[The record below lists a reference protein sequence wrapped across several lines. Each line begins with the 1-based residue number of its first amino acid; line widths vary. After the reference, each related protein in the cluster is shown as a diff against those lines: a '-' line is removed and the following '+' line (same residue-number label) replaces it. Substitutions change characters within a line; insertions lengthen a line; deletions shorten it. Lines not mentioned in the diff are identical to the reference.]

1 MHLHCALHGASR
13 LHYLAGQLQL
23 EVTLSPEDSAA
34 LAEGAEAFLEMDVGN
49 NKDKLR
55 LAAARASGAGAGAG
69 DGSGGGSGGGLGSGR
84 SKFEVLENELDK
96 ERRKVDKKARR
107 QAERE
112 AQDSREVATQQE
124 AEEAAREQRRHGVRE
139 MTTGEV
145 QQVRRY
151 EARRAAEQQAP
162 DEEDGEAL
170 ELELAQTHTTA
181 KARPKGGGARREK
194 AVSEKELREMSAK
207 QLKRLLERE
216 KITVPNDVR
225 QGRTAS
231 GDHEL
236 ALRNFA
242 LEVLVRPEKEQKKE
256 QKKKEEAEDAL
267 LEAAVAQAAAE
278 KEQKRR
284 EEGSGLGGMAAGIA
298 RRVGDAFTFGKAT
311 TAAAAAAAGAAAAED
326 GGGGGA
332 GDGDGS
338 ARSSGKVEAQGAGGA
353 AGTEA
358 ERQQARKRELRAK
371 LKEKQE
377 ILRGGVDLQALV
389 IVVCLAS
396 VHPTSMSGFGA
407 AQHREM
413 VLVARSNFPPCR
425 TTYYRRSRTRPRR
438 SRAKGRRSRARER
451 PPSARSLR
459 IRWLRTSGSSS
470 SVRRLRG
477 QRRSTEAYFLS
488 SDLCTRGLRG
498 TFYVHSHTV
507 QYIPLKILARTI
519 PNANRVI
526 ISQPFQASLRGP
538 RARRSLTATTAAV
551 QRVHRQTPRAAA

>member
-1 MHLHCALHGASR
+1 MHGTSR
-13 LHYLAGQLQL
+13 LYYLAGQLQL
-23 EVTLSPEDSAA
+23 EATLSPEDSAA

-55 LAAARASGAGAGAG
+55 LAAARAGGAGASAGA
-69 DGSGGGSGGGLGSGR
+69 GGGSGGGLGSGR
-84 SKFEVLENELDK
+84 SKFEVLEDELDK

-194 AVSEKELREMSAK
+194 AVSEREVREMSAK

-236 ALRNFA
+236 ALRTFA
-242 LEVLVRPEKEQKKE
+242 LEMLVRPEKEQRKE

-267 LEAAVAQAAAE
+267 LEAAVAQVAAE

-284 EEGSGLGGMAAGIA
+284 EEGSGLGGMAAGLV

-311 TAAAAAAAGAAAAED
+311 TAAAAAAAAGAAGAAAAGD

-332 GDGDGS
+332 GEGDGS

-389 IVVCLAS
+389 IVVVVVCLTS
-396 VHPTSMSGFGA
+396 VHPTSMSGSGA

-413 VLVARSNFPPCR
+413 VCISTYTSLR

-438 SRAKGRRSRARER
+438 GRANGRRSRAKGRRSTAGER

-459 IRWLRTSGSSS
+459 TRWLRTSGSSS
-470 SVRRLRG
+470 SVRRPRG
-477 QRRSTEAYFLS
+477 QRRSTEATFFS
-488 SDLCTRGLRG
+488 PICARGLRG

-507 QYIPLKILARTI
+507 QYIPLCVKNSGPHRYKTKPPLATVLCVHLDRFGGEQHQVSRLARAGD
-519 PNANRVI
+519 PI
-526 ISQPFQASLRGP
+526 IS
-538 RARRSLTATTAAV
+538 
-551 QRVHRQTPRAAA
+551 

>member
-1 MHLHCALHGASR
+1 MHGTSR
-13 LHYLAGQLQL
+13 LYYLARQLQL
-23 EVTLSPEDSAA
+23 EATLNPEDSAA

-55 LAAARASGAGAGAG
+55 LAAARAGSGAGAGAG
-69 DGSGGGSGGGLGSGR
+69 AGASAGGGSGGGLGSGR
-84 SKFEVLENELDK
+84 SKFEVLEDELDK

-124 AEEAAREQRRHGVRE
+124 AEEAAREQRRHGMRE

-145 QQVRRY
+145 QQVRQRF

-216 KITVPNDVR
+216 KVTVPNDVR

-242 LEVLVRPEKEQKKE
+242 LEMLVRPEKEQRKE

-267 LEAAVAQAAAE
+267 LEAAVAQVAAE

-284 EEGSGLGGMAAGIA
+284 EEGSGLGGMAAGLV

-311 TAAAAAAAGAAAAED
+311 TAAAAAVAGTAGAAAAED
-326 GGGGGA
+326 GAGDGGGA
-332 GDGDGS
+332 GDG
-338 ARSSGKVEAQGAGGA
+338 
-353 AGTEA
+353 
-358 ERQQARKRELRAK
+358 QARKRELRAK

-389 IVVCLAS
+389 S
-396 VHPTSMSGFGA
+396 
-407 AQHREM
+407 
-413 VLVARSNFPPCR
+413 
-425 TTYYRRSRTRPRR
+425 
-438 SRAKGRRSRARER
+438 
-451 PPSARSLR
+451 
-459 IRWLRTSGSSS
+459 SGSSVS
-470 SVRRLRG
+470 HLR
-477 QRRSTEAYFLS
+477 TPCL
-488 SDLCTRGLRG
+488 DVGLWG
-498 TFYVHSHTV
+498 GS
-507 QYIPLKILARTI
+507 
-519 PNANRVI
+519 
-526 ISQPFQASLRGP
+526 ASRDGVWCS
-538 RARRSLTATTAAV
+538 A
-551 QRVHRQTPRAAA
+551 